1 MGTTSPSV
9 LHQREGV
16 GASLPRP
23 RIARGQSLTSYAR
36 VRQMSD
42 GTIEAAQS
50 IIGEDM
56 EFERLDQ
63 IYDLQRLIG
72 PVIAYKILLEIAIN
86 SADSKEKRMAAS
98 KLIDAVNEEPERVA
112 ERLRASVFADLTLEQ
127 LQAVVQTGVTDP
139 EEAVR
144 RLKDAS

>member
-1 MGTTSPSV
+1 
-9 LHQREGV
+9 
-16 GASLPRP
+16 
-23 RIARGQSLTSYAR
+23 
-36 VRQMSD
+36 MSD